1 MPWEKAAFCKLC
13 GMWVGDLGAD
23 PEYRS
28 VIAVL
33 VEPLELED
41 KPEENESDLNLW

>member
-1 MPWEKAAFCKLC
+1 
-13 GMWVGDLGAD
+13 
-23 PEYRS
+23 